1 MTTPTTPAAAG
12 TPVTPAPALRI
23 RELHKHYG
31 SHRALDGVDLTVRT
45 GEVYGLLGPNGAGKT
60 TLMKALLGLQR
71 PTSGSI
77 EIFGKPVGR
86 ESLADVGALIEVPGL
101 WPTLTGDETLKVHAK
116 LRCVPEEWIE
126 PALSLVKMTDARNR
140 RVGAYS
146 LGMRWRL
153 GIAVALLARPRL
165 IVLDEP
171 TNGLDPVGIR
181 EMRGII
187 RSLAGEGVAV
197 LIASHQLAEV
207 AQVCD
212 RVQVLAAGRT
222 QYEGPLAGLAVD
234 GDVEAGF
241 FRLLERAD
249 AGIH

>member
-1 MTTPTTPAAAG
+1 MEPTYRQHAAA
-12 TPVTPAPALRI
+12 PQPAPALMI
-23 RELHKHYG
+23 RGLHKHYR
-31 SHRALDGVDLTVRT
+31 SHRALDGVDLTVWP

-71 PTSGSI
+71 PSAGTI
-77 EIFGKPVGR
+77 EVLGRPVGR
-86 ESLADVGALIEVPGL
+86 EALAGVGALIEVPGL
-101 WPTLTGDETLKVHAK
+101 WPTLTAEETMEVHAR
-116 LRCVPEEWIE
+116 LRCVPRDWIG
-126 PALSLVKMTDARNR
+126 PALRLVGMADVRGR
-140 RVGAYS
+140 RVSAYS

-165 IVLDEP
+165 MVLDEP

-187 RSLAGEGVAV
+187 RSLADQGVAV

-222 QYEGPLAGLAVD
+222 RYEGTLDGLAVE
-234 GDVEAGF
+234 GSVEEGF

-249 AGIH
+249 SGVR

>member
-1 MTTPTTPAAAG
+1 MAQAQAH
-12 TPVTPAPALRI
+12 ALLI
-23 RELHKHYG
+23 RDLHKHYG
-31 SHRALDGVDLTVRT
+31 AHRALDGVDLTVAT

-71 PTSGSI
+71 PTAGTI
-77 EIFGKPVGR
+77 EILGRPVGR
-86 ESLADVGALIEVPGL
+86 DSLAEVGALIEVPGL
-101 WPTLTGDETLKVHAK
+101 WPQLTADETLRIHAR
-116 LRCVPEEWIE
+116 LRGVPFEWID
-126 PALSLVKMTDARNR
+126 PALELVGMTGARQR
-140 RVGAYS
+140 KVRTYS

-187 RSLAGEGVAV
+187 RSLAEQQVAV

-212 RVQVLAAGRT
+212 RVQVLVAGRT
-222 QYEGPLAGLAVD
+222 RYEGSVDGLAVD

-241 FRLLERAD
+241 FRLVETAD
-249 AGIH
+249 AGIR

>member
-1 MTTPTTPAAAG
+1 MTTTATPA
-12 TPVTPAPALRI
+12 LSI
-23 RELHKHYG
+23 RRLHKHYG
-31 SHRALDGVDLTVRT
+31 THRALDGVDLTVSQ

-60 TLMKALLGLQR
+60 TLMKTVLGLQR
-71 PTSGSI
+71 PTSGGI
-77 EIFGKPVGR
+77 ELFGGPVGR
-86 ESLADVGALIEVPGL
+86 EALARVGALIEVPGL
-101 WPTLTGDETLKVHAK
+101 WPTLTGDETLRLHAS
-116 LRCVPEEWIE
+116 LRCVPKEWIE
-126 PALSLVKMTDARNR
+126 PALTLVGMTGARDR
-140 RVGAYS
+140 KVGAYS

-165 IVLDEP
+165 IILDEP

-212 RVQVLAAGRT
+212 RVQVLVAGRT
-222 QYEGPLAGLAVD
+222 QYEGPLAGLADD
-234 GDVEAGF
+234 GDLEAGF
-241 FRLLERAD
+241 FRLLETAD
-249 AGIH
+249 AGVR

>member
-1 MTTPTTPAAAG
+1 MAQAQTPA
-12 TPVTPAPALRI
+12 LLI
-23 RELHKHYG
+23 RDLHKHYG
-31 SHRALDGVDLTVRT
+31 AHRALDGVDLTVGT

-71 PTSGSI
+71 PTAGTI
-77 EIFGKPVGR
+77 EILGRPVGR
-86 ESLADVGALIEVPGL
+86 DSLAEVGALIEVPGL
-101 WPTLTGDETLKVHAK
+101 WPQLTADETLRIHAR
-116 LRCVPEEWIE
+116 LRGVPFDWID
-126 PALSLVKMTDARNR
+126 PALELVGMTGARQR
-140 RVGAYS
+140 KVRAYS

-187 RSLAGEGVAV
+187 RSLAEQQVAV

-212 RVQVLAAGRT
+212 RVQVLVAGRT
-222 QYEGPLAGLAVD
+222 RYEGSVDGLAVD

-241 FRLLERAD
+241 FRLVETAD
-249 AGIH
+249 AGIR

>member
-1 MTTPTTPAAAG
+1 MTTVEAHTPG
-12 TPVTPAPALRI
+12 TPAPALVMRQ
-23 RELHKHYG
+23 LHKHYG
-31 SHRALDGVDLTVRT
+31 SHRALDGVDLTVRV

-71 PTSGSI
+71 PTSGRI
-77 EIFGKPVGR
+77 ELFGKPVGR

-101 WPTLTGDETLKVHAK
+101 WPTLTADETLRVHAK
-116 LRCVPEEWIE
+116 LRSVPQAWIE
-126 PALSLVKMTDARNR
+126 PALKLVKLTDARDR

-212 RVQVLAAGRT
+212 RVHVLVAGRT
-222 QYEGPLAGLAVD
+222 QYEGPLAGLAID

-241 FRLLERAD
+241 FRLLETTD
-249 AGIH
+249 GGIR

>member
-1 MTTPTTPAAAG
+1 MTATPAWPE
-12 TPVTPAPALRI
+12 TQTAPALTI
-23 RELHKHYG
+23 RGLHKHYG
-31 SHRALDGVDLTVRT
+31 PHRALDGVDLTVEA

-71 PTSGSI
+71 PTSGTI
-77 EIFGKPVGR
+77 EIFGRPVGR
-86 ESLADVGALIEVPGL
+86 ETLAEVGALIEVPGL
-101 WPTLTGDETLKVHAK
+101 WPNLTADETLKLHAK
-116 LRCVPEEWIE
+116 LRGVPTEWID
-126 PALSLVKMTDARNR
+126 PALHLVKMTDARR
-140 RVGAYS
+140 RKVGAYS

-212 RVQVLAAGRT
+212 RVQVLASGRT

-241 FRLLERAD
+241 FQLLESAD
-249 AGIH
+249 AAIR